1 MKIGNKTFSFVQSLK
16 RRDLFKRSLIR
27 ELVSKIFEVEC
38 ETVGGRKAG
47 EKEEKTTIRI
57 EFSLRRS
64 WLRSSRRI
72 SVDEEKCGKFER
84 DFGCYFIVTEL
95 CRRENHING
104 RRDRIIS
111 LRINLT
117 ILEEKKKK
125 KKRKRTTKAFI
136 RERRDCKR
144 PDNVWST
151 HTPGISENS
160 YRSARAFRHLALLTI
175 IRGPIRWP
183 KRRSRYYAIM
193 FHESSRNF
201 LSLFL
206 SFLLSFLSV
215 VSFFFCPARCL
226 TREKYTE
233 CSLSF
238 SLFFVTSTHFAK
250 H

>member
-1 MKIGNKTFSFVQSLK
+1 MKKSAASSSATSGVTLSLLNYVVA
-16 RRDLFKRSLIR
+16 RIASMGDAIELFPC
-27 ELVSKIFEVEC
+27 ELTSQYW
-38 ETVGGRKAG
+38 R
-47 EKEEKTTIRI
+47 
-57 EFSLRRS
+57 
-64 WLRSSRRI
+64 
-72 SVDEEKCGKFER
+72 
-84 DFGCYFIVTEL
+84 
-95 CRRENHING
+95 
-104 RRDRIIS
+104 
-111 LRINLT
+111 
-117 ILEEKKKK
+117 KKKEK

-144 PDNVWST
+144 PDNVWPT

-215 VSFFFCPARCL
+215 VSFLFCPARCL
-226 TREKYTE
+226 TREKYTR

-238 SLFFVTSTHFAK
+238 SLYFFTSTHFAK